1 MGAQVIWAQVVLVQ
15 AVTIELPHKR
25 AVLRPLDESMA
36 PGDISRR
43 DRQVLKAEA
52 AAAAAAEREEAASW
66 VDTDSKLHARQERQ
80 AAQKAKADAKL
91 AARQERRALEEAE
104 VAAQSSQRSSKNS
117 TQGTKITQ
125 AELARRQAL
134 LAATSKVSC
143 KSSCKSQVVPQPKL
157 EANLN

>member
-66 VDTDSKLHARQERQ
+66 VDTDSKLHARQARQ
-80 AAQKAKADAKL
+80 A
-91 AARQERRALEEAE
+91 RRALEEAE

-125 AELARRQAL
+125 
-134 LAATSKVSC
+134 
-143 KSSCKSQVVPQPKL
+143 
-157 EANLN
+157 